1 MTLRTLIVDDE
12 PLARER
18 LRLLLG
24 SQKDIE
30 IVAECSNGEEAVA
43 CLEARP
49 VDLMLLDVQ
58 MPVADGF
65 EVAERAGLRHLPA
78 TIFITAYHEYAVR
91 AFDVHAIDYLTKP
104 VDPQRLLV
112 ALDRVREKIASN
124 AALVTQA
131 QFIDLM
137 KALKASAKES
147 KVYLSRLLVRDGA
160 KDVLLA
166 VKKIDWIE
174 AADYYCRLHTNG
186 RTYMLRETLSELS
199 DKLNPTQFIRIHR
212 SAVVNLDQVREVYR
226 EGQLDGSVV
235 LANGQRLKVSRAGR
249 EKLAGIG
256 RS

>member
-1 MTLRTLIVDDE
+1 MSLRTLIVDDE

-18 LRLLLG
+18 LKLLL
-24 SQKDIE
+24 SPQKDIE
-30 IVAECSNGEEAVA
+30 IVAECGDGEEAVA

-49 VDLMLLDVQ
+49 VDLMFLDVQ

-65 EVAERAGLRHLPA
+65 EVAERAGLRNLPA
-78 TIFITAYHEYAVR
+78 TIFITAYQEYAVR

-104 VDPQRLLV
+104 IDPQRLLV

-124 AALVTQA
+124 AALLTQA
-131 QFIDLM
+131 QFMDL
-137 KALKASAKES
+137 LKGLKSTVKES
-147 KVYLSRLLVRDGA
+147 KLYLSRLLVRDGA
-160 KDVLLA
+160 KDVLIA
-166 VKKIDWIE
+166 VKKIEWIE

-199 DKLNPTQFIRIHR
+199 DKLDPTQFIRIHR

-226 EGQLDGSVV
+226 EGQVDGSVV
-235 LANGQRLKVSRAGR
+235 LANGQRMRVSRTGR
-249 EKLAGIG
+249 EKLAEIG